1 MKICQTCNSQND
13 IAMSFCLQCG
23 APLPSQIKVNFND
36 QSTSSLPG
44 ATPTNFG
51 TGRETETFALNQKLG
66 SNFQQAQPPPRQ
78 KNNTKIFLAVGGIG
92 LLLLLFAGAGAAIV
106 GYNIL
111 SKPKPTPY
119 PTTIPTRPT
128 TSPTPVFSPTVIPTV
143 IPTVTPTAPPLN
155 SGVKP
160 TAKFTKMSVEY
171 NVRENDVYG
180 MRIHTTFS
188 TYKMK
193 GVSSYLAIYFQKK
206 DGSKLLS
213 NNDTYRSKTGQV
225 AVFKLLKPNFDET
238 EFKDLQM
245 FIPYNEFN
253 LTPGKYDLQMSSD
266 LIYENGTM
274 IGHLNLYD
282 FQYEEFAK

>member
-36 QSTSSLPG
+36 QGTSSLHG
-44 ATPTNFG
+44 GTPTNFG
-51 TGRETETFALNQKLG
+51 QSRETENFANNQRFG
-66 SNFQQAQPPPRQ
+66 SNFQQAQPPRQ
-78 KNNTKIFLAVGGIG
+78 KNNTKIFLVVGGIG

-106 GYNIL
+106 GYNML

-119 PTTIPTRPT
+119 PTTIPTRPI
-128 TSPTPVFSPTVIPTV
+128 TSPTPVFSPTV
-143 IPTVTPTAPPLN
+143 APSVVPSIK
-155 SGVKP
+155 SGAKP
-160 TAKFTKMSVEY
+160 TGKFTKMSVEY
-171 NVRENDVYG
+171 NVRENNLYG
-180 MRIHTTFS
+180 MRIHTNFS
-188 TYKMK
+188 TYNMK
-193 GVSSYLAIYFQKK
+193 GVDSYLAIYFQKK

-225 AVFKLLKPNFDET
+225 AVFKLLRPNFDET

-253 LTPGKYDLQMSSD
+253 LTPGKYDLQMSTD

>member
-36 QSTSSLPG
+36 QGTSSLHG
-44 ATPTNFG
+44 GTPTNFG
-51 TGRETETFALNQKLG
+51 ASKETQNFANNQRFG
-66 SNFQQAQPPPRQ
+66 TNFQQAQPPPRQ
-78 KNNTKIFLAVGGIG
+78 KNNTKIFLVVGGIG

-106 GYNIL
+106 GYNML

-119 PTTIPTRPT
+119 PTTIPTRPI
-128 TSPTPVFSPTVIPTV
+128 TSPTPVFSPTV
-143 IPTVTPTAPPLN
+143 APSVAP
-155 SGVKP
+155 SIKP
-160 TAKFTKMSVEY
+160 GAKPAGKFTKMSVEY
-171 NVRENDVYG
+171 NVRENNLYG
-180 MRIHTTFS
+180 MRIHTNFS
-188 TYKMK
+188 TYNMK
-193 GVSSYLAIYFQKK
+193 GVDSYLAIYFQKK

-253 LTPGKYDLQMSSD
+253 LTPGKYDLQMSTD

-274 IGHLNLYD
+274 IEHLNLYN

>member
-36 QSTSSLPG
+36 QGTSSLHG
-44 ATPTNFG
+44 GTPTNFG
-51 TGRETETFALNQKLG
+51 QSRETENFANNQRFG

-78 KNNTKIFLAVGGIG
+78 KNNTKIFLVVGGIG

-106 GYNIL
+106 GYNML

-119 PTTIPTRPT
+119 PTTIPTRPI
-128 TSPTPVFSPTVIPTV
+128 TSPTPVFSPTV
-143 IPTVTPTAPPLN
+143 APSVVPSIK
-155 SGVKP
+155 SGAKP
-160 TAKFTKMSVEY
+160 TGKFTKMSVEY
-171 NVRENDVYG
+171 NVRENNLYG
-180 MRIHTTFS
+180 MRIHTNFS
-188 TYKMK
+188 TYNMK
-193 GVSSYLAIYFQKK
+193 GVDSYLAIYFQKK

-225 AVFKLLKPNFDET
+225 AVFKLLRPNFDET

-274 IGHLNLYD
+274 IEHQNLYD

>member
-36 QSTSSLPG
+36 QGTSSLHG
-44 ATPTNFG
+44 GTPTNFG
-51 TGRETETFALNQKLG
+51 QSRETENFANNQRFG

-78 KNNTKIFLAVGGIG
+78 KNNTKIFLVVGGIG

-106 GYNIL
+106 GYNML

-119 PTTIPTRPT
+119 PTTIPTRPI
-128 TSPTPVFSPTVIPTV
+128 TSPTPVFSPTV
-143 IPTVTPTAPPLN
+143 APSVVPSIK
-155 SGVKP
+155 SGAKP
-160 TAKFTKMSVEY
+160 TGKFTKMSVEY
-171 NVRENDVYG
+171 NVRENNLYG
-180 MRIHTTFS
+180 MRIHTNFS
-188 TYKMK
+188 TYNMK
-193 GVSSYLAIYFQKK
+193 GVDSYLAIYFQKK

-225 AVFKLLKPNFDET
+225 AVFKLLRPNFDET

-253 LTPGKYDLQMSSD
+253 LTPGKYDLQMSTD

>member
-36 QSTSSLPG
+36 QSTPSLQG
-44 ATPTNFG
+44 GTPTNFG
-51 TGRETETFALNQKLG
+51 QSRATENFAANQRFG
-66 SNFQQAQPPPRQ
+66 SDFQQAQPPPRQ

-119 PTTIPTRPT
+119 PTTIPTRPI
-128 TSPTPVFSPTVIPTV
+128 TSPTPVFSPTV
-143 IPTVTPTAPPLN
+143 APSVAPSIK
-155 SGVKP
+155 SGAKP
-160 TAKFTKMSVEY
+160 TGKFTKMSVEY
-171 NVRENDVYG
+171 NVRENNLYG
-180 MRIHTTFS
+180 MRIHTYFS
-188 TYKMK
+188 TYNMK
-193 GVSSYLAIYFQKK
+193 GVDSYLAIYFQKK

-253 LTPGKYDLQMSSD
+253 LTPGKYDLQMDTS

>member
-36 QSTSSLPG
+36 QGTSSLHG
-44 ATPTNFG
+44 GTPTNFG
-51 TGRETETFALNQKLG
+51 ASKETQNFANNQRFG
-66 SNFQQAQPPPRQ
+66 TNFQQAQPPPRQ
-78 KNNTKIFLAVGGIG
+78 KNNTKIFLVVGGIG

-106 GYNIL
+106 GYNML

-119 PTTIPTRPT
+119 PTTIPTRPI
-128 TSPTPVFSPTVIPTV
+128 TSPTPVFSPTV
-143 IPTVTPTAPPLN
+143 APSVAP
-155 SGVKP
+155 SIKP
-160 TAKFTKMSVEY
+160 GAKPAGKFTKMSVEY
-171 NVRENDVYG
+171 NVRENNLYG
-180 MRIHTTFS
+180 MRIHTNFS
-188 TYKMK
+188 TYNMK
-193 GVSSYLAIYFQKK
+193 GVDSYLAIYFQKK

-253 LTPGKYDLQMSSD
+253 LTPGKYDLQMD
-266 LIYENGTM
+266 TALIYENGTM
-274 IGHLNLYD
+274 IEHLNLYD

>member
-1 MKICQTCNSQND
+1 MKICQKCNSQND
-13 IAMSFCLQCG
+13 DAMSFCLQCG
-23 APLPSQIKVNFND
+23 APLPSQIRINLNA
-36 QSTSSLPG
+36 QQGTPSLHG
-44 ATPTNFG
+44 GTPTNFG
-51 TGRETETFALNQKLG
+51 ASKETEKFTLNQG
-66 SNFQQAQPPPRQ
+66 FGANFQQAQPLPRP
-78 KNNTKIFLAVGGIG
+78 KNNTKIFLVIGGIG
-92 LLLLLFAGAGAAIV
+92 LLFLLFAGAGAAIV

-119 PTTIPTRPT
+119 PTTIPTPRPI
-128 TSPTPVFSPTVIPTV
+128 TSPTPVYSPTVAPTV
-143 IPTVTPTAPPLN
+143 APSIK
-155 SGVKP
+155 SGSKL
-160 TAKFTKMSVEY
+160 TAKFTKMSVDY
-171 NVRENDVYG
+171 NVLENNVYG

-188 TYKMK
+188 TYNMK

-225 AVFKLLKPNFDET
+225 AIFKLLKPNFDET

-253 LTPGKYDLQMSSD
+253 LTPGKYDLQMD
-266 LIYENGTM
+266 TNLIYEDGTM
-274 IGHLNLYD
+274 IQHLNLYN